1 MAFLVKY
8 VAFAVAFLSAANLGE
23 GIKLDLVDVT
33 DADSIQAYA
42 DMVKVNECE
51 TFDPLNPDHMAEIG
65 DDATTL
71 AHLLQVHYGGNNI
84 EICTHKD
91 GDRAWFTT
99 LVALGAWGATTAASE
114 AIGWAVSNW
123 LG

>member
-42 DMVKVNECE
+42 DMGRC
-51 TFDPLNPDHMAEIG
+51 
-65 DDATTL
+65 TT
-71 AHLLQVHYGGNNI
+71 HINDVM
-84 EICTHKD
+84 HK
-91 GDRAWFTT
+91 
-99 LVALGAWGATTAASE
+99 
-114 AIGWAVSNW
+114 
-123 LG
+123 